1 VVVLVI
7 VVTIKNESPV
17 EMVLNST
24 CESSCFL
31 VTKIFNKLVFLLS
44 AIRDCI
50 LLEKVA
56 KQMPSSSK

>member
-1 VVVLVI
+1 MVVLVI